1 MKHTSKRL
9 QALVLV
15 LAMCVSFL
23 QIPSFALTEGTH
35 TSEYTV
41 SNVTISK
48 DGSFTVAE
56 KCSNHKD
63 ATTACN
69 EVSGKIATKTENGA
83 LTLDAANCNI
93 PKLLCGKDVTVDF
106 KSPVA
111 TCSEAGKAT
120 YIVNIEGMPP
130 YTYAFVSGTA
140 TGKHDYQTQLPGATS
155 SQALY
160 DELIADTTH
169 YSLVSDAATCEADGD
184 AVFAQKCPTCGHVNE
199 NEKDL
204 VKVKH
209 KVDHTYIK
217 DEADKTGRT
226 DKIYTEELAAP
237 TCKDEGLAIK
247 YKVCKFCKNKFYIKA
262 DGSLTTAK
270 SQAEQNIV
278 PTLNHTLKYTVSPKQ
293 TYQDVG
299 DKDFTENDFKVDYEC
314 TACKGENVYDAKAKP
329 VKAEL
334 VADKTDTPKF
344 NCTIGSR
351 TYKVTYEFT
360 DYTKKNADGSYATG
374 TADQEVTVKYYPA
387 QWDDHKYGAYVRD
400 EDSVVKATCTKDGS
414 YNMVKICSVCGD
426 KVVIA
431 TIPVSAT
438 GKHTAAAAKKEN
450 VVAATTKKGGSYD
463 LVVRCADCGEIISS
477 THKTTA
483 KIVVKASKIN
493 SVKNYK
499 GKKAKVTVK
508 KTSSIIGYQIQYSTN
523 KNFKSAKHVNTR
535 KTSKYLTKLAK
546 NKKYY
551 VRVRTY
557 KTVDG
562 KLYFSSWSGA
572 KTVTIKK

>member
-1 MKHTSKRL
+1 MKQTSKRL

-23 QIPSFALTEGTH
+23 QIPSFAAADDETH
-35 TSEYTV
+35 TNVYSV
-41 SNVTISK
+41 SKVSIEK
-48 DGSFTVAE
+48 DGSFTIAE

-63 ATTACN
+63 ATKACN
-69 EVSGKIATKTENGA
+69 EVTGLIATKVDEVKGTILDTANSKVP
-83 LTLDAANCNI
+83 TLKCNKEVEI
-93 PKLLCGKDVTVDF
+93 SIVPQA
-106 KSPVA
+106 A
-111 TCSEAGKAT
+111 TCSEAGKLT
-120 YIVNIEGMPP
+120 YVVRIDGVDSTRSVEN
-130 YTYAFVSGTA
+130 GTA
-140 TGKHDYQTQLPGATS
+140 TGKHDYLPAAGMDYN
-155 SQALY
+155 AL
-160 DELIADTTH
+160 ISNKNF
-169 YSLVSDAATCEADGD
+169 SLVSDAATCDADGD
-184 AVFAQKCPTCGHVNE
+184 AVFAQKCTSCGHVNE
-199 NEKDL
+199 DKKAL

-209 KVDHTYIK
+209 SVGHTYIK
-217 DEADKTGRT
+217 DEADKTGKT

-237 TCKDEGLAIK
+237 TCKAEGLAIK

-262 DGSLTTAK
+262 DGELTTAK
-270 SQAEQNIV
+270 SQAQQNIV
-278 PTLNHTLKYTVSPKQ
+278 PRLNHTLKYTVSPKQ
-293 TYQDVG
+293 SYQDVG

-344 NCTIGSR
+344 NCTVGSR

-387 QWDDHKYGAYVRD
+387 QWDNHKYGAYVRD

-426 KVVIA
+426 KVVYA

-438 GKHTAAAAKKEN
+438 GNHTAAAAKKEN

-463 LVVRCADCGEIISS
+463 LVVRCADCGKVLSKK
-477 THKTTA
+477 HKTTA
-483 KIVVKASKIN
+483 KIVVKASYVTK
-493 SVKNYK
+493 VKNYS
-499 GKKAKVTVK
+499 GKKAKVYLK
-508 KTSSIIGYQIQYSTN
+508 KASSISGYQIQYGTK
-523 KNFKSAKHVNTR
+523 KNFKGAKAV
-535 KTSKYLTKLAK
+535 KTKATTKYLTKLSK

-557 KTVDG
+557 KVISG
-562 KLYFSSWSGA
+562 KTYYSSWSGS

>member
-23 QIPSFALTEGTH
+23 QIPSFATADDETH
-35 TSEYTV
+35 TNVYSV
-41 SNVTISK
+41 SKVSIEK
-48 DGSFTVAE
+48 DGSFTIAE

-63 ATTACN
+63 ATKACN
-69 EVSGKIATKTENGA
+69 EVTGLIATKVDEVKGTIF
-83 LTLDAANCNI
+83 DAANSKVPTLKCNKAVEI
-93 PKLLCGKDVTVDF
+93 SIVPQA
-106 KSPVA
+106 A
-111 TCSEAGKAT
+111 TCSEAGKLT
-120 YIVNIEGMPP
+120 YVVRIDGVDSTRSVEN
-130 YTYAFVSGTA
+130 GTA
-140 TGKHDYQTQLPGATS
+140 TGKHDYLSAAGMDYD
-155 SQALY
+155 AL
-160 DELIADTTH
+160 ISNKNF
-169 YSLVSDAATCEADGD
+169 SLVSDAATCDADGD
-184 AVFAQKCPTCGHVNE
+184 AVFAQKCTSCGHVNE
-199 NEKDL
+199 DKKAL
-204 VKVKH
+204 VKVNH
-209 KVDHTYIK
+209 SVGHTYIQG
-217 DEADKTGRT
+217 EADKNGKTE
-226 DKIYTEELAAP
+226 DKIFTEELAAP
-237 TCKDEGLAIK
+237 TCKNEGLAIE

-262 DGSLTTAK
+262 DGKLTTAK
-270 SQAEQNIV
+270 SQAKQNIV
-278 PTLNHTLKYTVSPKQ
+278 PKLNHTFKYTVSPKQ
-293 TYQDVG
+293 SYQDVG

-344 NCTIGSR
+344 NCTVGSR

-387 QWDDHKYGAYVRD
+387 QWDEHKYGAYVRD

-426 KVVIA
+426 KVVYA

-463 LVVRCADCGEIISS
+463 LVVRCADCGKVLSKK
-477 THKTTA
+477 HKTTA
-483 KIVVKASKIN
+483 KIVVKASKVTKATN
-493 SVKNYK
+493 VK
-499 GKKAKVTVK
+499 GKKAKITVK
-508 KTSSIIGYQIQYSTN
+508 KAASVTGYQIQYGTK
-523 KNFKSAKHVNTR
+523 KNFKGAKSV
-535 KTSKYLTKLAK
+535 KTKATTKTVSKLAK
-546 NKKYY
+546 KKYY

-557 KTVDG
+557 KVVSG
-562 KLYFSSWSGA
+562 KTYYSSWSGA

>member
-140 TGKHDYQTQLPGATS
+140 TGKHDYLPAAGMDYN
-155 SQALY
+155 AL
-160 DELIADTTH
+160 INSKNF
-169 YSLVSDAATCEADGD
+169 SLVSDAATCDADGD
-184 AVFAQKCPTCGHVNE
+184 AVFAQKCTRCGHVNE
-199 NEKDL
+199 DKKDL

-209 KVDHTYIK
+209 SVGHTYIK
-217 DEADKTGRT
+217 DEADKTGVT
-226 DKIYTEELAAP
+226 PKIYTEELAAP
-237 TCKDEGLAIK
+237 TCKAEGLAIK

-262 DGSLTTAK
+262 DGELTTAK
-270 SQAEQNIV
+270 SQAQKNIV
-278 PTLNHTLKYTVSPKQ
+278 PRLNHTLKYTVSPKQ
-293 TYQDVG
+293 SYQDVG

-344 NCTIGSR
+344 NCTVGSR

-387 QWDDHKYGAYVRD
+387 QWDEHKYGAYVRD

-426 KVVIA
+426 KVVYA

-463 LVVRCADCGEIISS
+463 LVVRCADCGKVLSK

-508 KTSSIIGYQIQYSTN
+508 KAASVTGYQIQYGTK
-523 KNFKSAKHVNTR
+523 KNFKGAKAV
-535 KTSKYLTKLAK
+535 KTKATTKYLTKLAK

-557 KTVDG
+557 KVVSG
-562 KLYFSSWSGA
+562 KTYYSSWSGA

>member
-23 QIPSFALTEGTH
+23 QIPSFAAADDETH
-35 TSEYTV
+35 TNVYSV
-41 SNVTISK
+41 SKVSIEK
-48 DGSFTVAE
+48 DGSFTIAE

-63 ATTACN
+63 ATKACN
-69 EVSGKIATKTENGA
+69 EVTGLIATKVDEVKGTILDTANSKVP
-83 LTLDAANCNI
+83 TLKCNKEVEI
-93 PKLLCGKDVTVDF
+93 SIVPQA
-106 KSPVA
+106 A
-111 TCSEAGKAT
+111 TCSEAGKLT
-120 YIVNIEGMPP
+120 YV
-130 YTYAFVSGTA
+130 VSIDGVDSTRSVENGTA
-140 TGKHDYQTQLPGATS
+140 TGKHDYLPAAGMDYNALIS
-155 SQALY
+155 SKNF
-160 DELIADTTH
+160 
-169 YSLVSDAATCEADGD
+169 SLVSDAATCEADGD
-184 AVFAQKCPTCGHVNE
+184 AVFAQKCTSCGHVNE
-199 NEKDL
+199 DKKAL

-209 KVDHTYIK
+209 SVDHTYIQ
-217 DEADKTGRT
+217 DEADKTGKT

-237 TCKDEGLAIK
+237 TCKNEGLAIE

-262 DGSLTTAK
+262 DGELTTAK
-270 SQAEQNIV
+270 SQAKQNIV

-293 TYQDVG
+293 SYQDVG

-387 QWDDHKYGAYVRD
+387 QLDGHKYGAYVRD

-426 KVVIA
+426 KIVYA
-431 TIPVSAT
+431 TIPVPAT

-508 KTSSIIGYQIQYSTN
+508 KTSSIIGYQIQYGTK
-523 KNFKSAKHVNTR
+523 KNFKGAKHVNTR

>member
-1 MKHTSKRL
+1 MKQTSKRL

-23 QIPSFALTEGTH
+23 QIPSFAAADDETH
-35 TSEYTV
+35 TNVYSV
-41 SNVTISK
+41 SKVSIEK
-48 DGSFTVAE
+48 DGSFTIAE

-63 ATTACN
+63 ATKACN
-69 EVSGKIATKTENGA
+69 EVTGLIATKVDEVKGTIIDTANSKVP
-83 LTLDAANCNI
+83 TLKCNKEVEI
-93 PKLLCGKDVTVDF
+93 SIVPQA
-106 KSPVA
+106 A
-111 TCSEAGKAT
+111 TCSEAGKLT
-120 YIVNIEGMPP
+120 YV
-130 YTYAFVSGTA
+130 VSIDGVDSTRSVENGTA
-140 TGKHDYQTQLPGATS
+140 TGKHDYLPAAGMDYD
-155 SQALY
+155 AL
-160 DELIADTTH
+160 ISNKNF
-169 YSLVSDAATCEADGD
+169 SLVSDAATCDADGD
-184 AVFAQKCPTCGHVNE
+184 AVFAQKCTACGHVNE
-199 NEKDL
+199 DKKAL

-209 KVDHTYIK
+209 SVDHTYIK
-217 DEADKTGRT
+217 DEADKTGKT

-237 TCKDEGLAIK
+237 TCKAEGLAIE

-262 DGSLTTAK
+262 DGKLTTAK
-270 SQAEQNIV
+270 SQAQQNIV
-278 PTLNHTLKYTVSPKQ
+278 PKLNHTLKYTVSPKQ
-293 TYQDVG
+293 SYQDVG

-344 NCTIGSR
+344 NCTVGSR

-387 QWDDHKYGAYVRD
+387 QWDEHKYGAYVRD

-426 KVVIA
+426 KVVYA

-463 LVVRCADCGEIISS
+463 LVVRCADCGKVLSK

-483 KIVVKASKIN
+483 KIVVKASKVTKATN
-493 SVKNYK
+493 VK
-499 GKKAKVTVK
+499 GKKAKITVK
-508 KTSSIIGYQIQYSTN
+508 KAASVTGYQIQYGTK
-523 KNFKSAKHVNTR
+523 KNFKGAKAV
-535 KTSKYLTKLAK
+535 KTKATTKTLTKLTK

-557 KTVDG
+557 KVVSG
-562 KLYFSSWSGA
+562 KTYYSSWSGA

>member
-1 MKHTSKRL
+1 MKQTSKRL

-23 QIPSFALTEGTH
+23 QIPSFAAADDETH
-35 TSEYTV
+35 TNVYSV
-41 SNVTISK
+41 SKVSIEK
-48 DGSFTVAE
+48 DGSFTIAE

-63 ATTACN
+63 ATKACN
-69 EVSGKIATKTENGA
+69 EVTGLIATKVDEVKGTILDTANSKVP
-83 LTLDAANCNI
+83 TLKCNKEVEI
-93 PKLLCGKDVTVDF
+93 SIVPQA
-106 KSPVA
+106 A
-111 TCSEAGKAT
+111 TCSEAGKLT
-120 YIVNIEGMPP
+120 YV
-130 YTYAFVSGTA
+130 VSIDGVDSTRSVENGTA
-140 TGKHDYQTQLPGATS
+140 TGKHDYLPAAGMDYD
-155 SQALY
+155 AL
-160 DELIADTTH
+160 ISNKNF
-169 YSLVSDAATCEADGD
+169 SLVSDAATCDADGD
-184 AVFAQKCPTCGHVNE
+184 AVFAQKCTACGHVNE
-199 NEKDL
+199 DKKAL
-204 VKVKH
+204 VKVNH
-209 KVDHTYIK
+209 SVGHTYIQG
-217 DEADKTGRT
+217 EADKNGKTQ
-226 DKIYTEELAAP
+226 DKIFTEELAAP
-237 TCKDEGLAIK
+237 TCKNEGLAIK

-262 DGSLTTAK
+262 DGELTTAK
-270 SQAEQNIV
+270 SQAQQNIV
-278 PTLNHTLKYTVSPKQ
+278 PRLNHTLKYTVSPKQ
-293 TYQDVG
+293 SYQDVG

-344 NCTIGSR
+344 NCTVGSR

-387 QWDDHKYGAYVRD
+387 QWDEHKYGAYVRD

-426 KVVIA
+426 KVVYA

-463 LVVRCADCGEIISS
+463 LVVRCADCGKVLSK

-483 KIVVKASKIN
+483 KIVVKASYVTK
-493 SVKNYK
+493 VKNYS
-499 GKKAKVTVK
+499 GKKAKVYLK
-508 KTSSIIGYQIQYSTN
+508 KASSISGYQIQYATN
-523 KNFKSAKHVNTR
+523 KSYKSAKYVNT
-535 KTSKYLTKLAK
+535 KATSKYLTKLSK

-557 KTVDG
+557 KVISG
-562 KLYFSSWSGA
+562 KVYYSSWSGS

>member
-1 MKHTSKRL
+1 MMHTSKRL

-23 QIPSFALTEGTH
+23 QIPSFATADDETH
-35 TSEYTV
+35 TNVYSV
-41 SNVTISK
+41 SKVSIEK
-48 DGSFTVAE
+48 DGSFTIAE

-63 ATTACN
+63 ATKACN
-69 EVSGKIATKTENGA
+69 EVTGLIATKVDEVKGTIF
-83 LTLDAANCNI
+83 DAANSKVPTLKCNKAVEI
-93 PKLLCGKDVTVDF
+93 SIVPQA
-106 KSPVA
+106 A
-111 TCSEAGKAT
+111 TCSEAGKLT
-120 YIVNIEGMPP
+120 YVVRIDGVDSTRSVEN
-130 YTYAFVSGTA
+130 GTA
-140 TGKHDYQTQLPGATS
+140 TGKHDYLSAAGMDYD
-155 SQALY
+155 AL
-160 DELIADTTH
+160 ISNKNF
-169 YSLVSDAATCEADGD
+169 SLVSDAATCDADGD
-184 AVFAQKCPTCGHVNE
+184 AVFAQKCTSCGHVNE
-199 NEKDL
+199 DKKAL
-204 VKVKH
+204 VKVNH
-209 KVDHTYIK
+209 SVGHTYIQG
-217 DEADKTGRT
+217 EADKNGKTE
-226 DKIYTEELAAP
+226 DKIFTEELAAP
-237 TCKDEGLAIK
+237 TCKNEGLAIE

-262 DGSLTTAK
+262 DGKLTTAK
-270 SQAEQNIV
+270 SQAKQNIV
-278 PTLNHTLKYTVSPKQ
+278 PKLNHTFKYTVSPKQ
-293 TYQDVG
+293 SYQDVG

-344 NCTIGSR
+344 NCTVGSR

-387 QWDDHKYGAYVRD
+387 QWDEHKYGAYVRD

-426 KVVIA
+426 KVVYA

-463 LVVRCADCGEIISS
+463 LVVRCADCGKVLSKK
-477 THKTTA
+477 HKTTA
-483 KIVVKASKIN
+483 KIVVKASKVTKATN
-493 SVKNYK
+493 VK
-499 GKKAKVTVK
+499 GKKAKITVK
-508 KTSSIIGYQIQYSTN
+508 KAASVTGYQIQYGTK
-523 KNFKSAKHVNTR
+523 KNFKGAKSV
-535 KTSKYLTKLAK
+535 KTKATTKTVSKLAK
-546 NKKYY
+546 KKYY

-557 KTVDG
+557 KVVSG
-562 KLYFSSWSGA
+562 KTYYSSWSGA